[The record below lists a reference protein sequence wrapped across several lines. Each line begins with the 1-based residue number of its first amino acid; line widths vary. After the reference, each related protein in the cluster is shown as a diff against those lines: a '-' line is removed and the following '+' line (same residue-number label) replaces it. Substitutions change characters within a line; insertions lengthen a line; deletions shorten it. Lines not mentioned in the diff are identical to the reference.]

1 MAGSVTNMKH
11 HSENPPEKSIKST
24 KKKQA
29 IKHLETASCKGQDND
44 RAYLEAA
51 GEAGTG
57 VWPQLFKAWITLSNR

>member
-11 HSENPPEKSIKST
+11 HPENPPEKSIKST
-24 KKKQA
+24 KKSRPLNTWKQ
-29 IKHLETASCKGQDND
+29 HLAKDND

-57 VWPQLFKAWITLSNR
+57 GWPQLFKAWITLSNR